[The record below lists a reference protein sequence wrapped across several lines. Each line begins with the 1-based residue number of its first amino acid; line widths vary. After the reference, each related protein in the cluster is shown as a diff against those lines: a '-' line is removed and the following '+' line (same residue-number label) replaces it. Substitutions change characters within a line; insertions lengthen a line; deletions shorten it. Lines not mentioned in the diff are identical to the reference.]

1 MKITKKILVEMIQ
14 EEIKNNNN
22 LDEQYDLVIEKLQ
35 FLFKERLDEV
45 ERVSRGAFVTQPKT
59 NYKPSPNV
67 AKFMSA
73 SENEAMRALEGVI
86 YKFVNKARQEKIP
99 NPENFVFLLVD
110 NIINKLDKNAAN
122 ILKHFE
128 QASKVVKKANEFEK
142 DVKDVEQP
150 NQSKFSQFMS
160 KAKEKIGLEEE

>member
-1 MKITKKILVEMIQ
+1 MNLTKKLLVEMIQ

-35 FLFKERLDEV
+35 FLFKERLDEA
-45 ERVSRGAFVTQPKT
+45 ERVSRGAFVTQPKV

-86 YKFVNKARQEKIP
+86 YRFVNKAREQKIP

-110 NIINKLDKNAAN
+110 NIINKLDKNTAN
-122 ILKHFE
+122 ILKHFQ
-128 QASKVVKKANEFEK
+128 QATKVVKTADEFEK
-142 DVKDVEQP
+142 NVKDDEQP
-150 NQSKFSQFMS
+150 SKFKQFVN
-160 KAKEKIGLEEE
+160 KAKEKIGLEEQ